1 MKVLV
6 AGATGV
12 LGRRVVPQLAAA
24 GHEVLALARPGRA
37 PLVAAGAE
45 VLVADALDRDGVRAA
60 VRRAAPDTV
69 VNLLTAIPAEP
80 DPKHLARDLAVTN
93 RLRTEGTRNL
103 LAAAGDAR
111 VISQGLAYGY
121 QPDDGPAGEDAPL
134 WRAGPP
140 PQFAPVL
147 AALMELERLTTR
159 ADGLVLRL
167 GHLYGPGTTFAGD
180 GRFTRQVRA
189 GRVPLAGGGHAVF
202 SFTHTGDAAAAV
214 LAAVDRDVTGV
225 LNIVDDEP
233 APLHEW
239 LPGLARLLDAP
250 APHRVPAAVAR
261 LAVGSW
267 GVAFLNRLRGADNA
281 LARLRL
287 SWRPRFPSA
296 AEGFA
301 AEFGGRDHPAA
312 GPGSSARSRQNAFP
326 ANRRSQP

>member
-12 LGRRVVPQLAAA
+12 VGRRVVPPLVAA

-37 PLVAAGAE
+37 RRVAPGAE

-60 VRRAAPDTV
+60 VRQAAPDTV

-121 QPDDGPAGEDAPL
+121 QPDAGPAGEDAPL

-140 PQFAPVL
+140 PQFVPVL

-159 ADGLVLRL
+159 AGGLVLRL

-202 SFTHTGDAAAAV
+202 SFTHADDAAAAV
-214 LAAVDRDVTGV
+214 TAAVDRDVVTGV

-233 APLHEW
+233 APVHDW
-239 LPGLARLLDAP
+239 LPDLARLLGAP
-250 APHRVPAAVAR
+250 APRKVPAAVAR

-281 LARLRL
+281 RARLRL
-287 SWRPRFPSA
+287 GWRPRFSSV

-301 AEFGGRDHPAA
+301 AEFGTGVGRAY
-312 GPGSSARSRQNAFP
+312 
-326 ANRRSQP
+326 SQSG

>member
-1 MKVLV
+1 GR
-6 AGATGV
+6 A
-12 LGRRVVPQLAAA
+12 RRV
-24 GHEVLALARPGRA
+24 A
-37 PLVAAGAE
+37 PGAE

-60 VRRAAPDTV
+60 VRQAAPDTV

-121 QPDDGPAGEDAPL
+121 QPDAGPAGEDAPL

-140 PQFAPVL
+140 PQFVPVL

-159 ADGLVLRL
+159 AGGLVLRLGHLYGPGTTFAVLAALMELERLTTRAGGLVLRL

-202 SFTHTGDAAAAV
+202 SFTHADDAAAAV
-214 LAAVDRDVTGV
+214 TAAVDRDVVTGV

-233 APLHEW
+233 APVHDW
-239 LPGLARLLDAP
+239 LPDLARLLGAP
-250 APHRVPAAVAR
+250 APRKVPAAVAR

-281 LARLRL
+281 RARLRL
-287 SWRPRFPSA
+287 GWRPRFSSV

-301 AEFGGRDHPAA
+301 AEFGTGVGRAY
-312 GPGSSARSRQNAFP
+312 
-326 ANRRSQP
+326 SQSG